1 MAESCE
7 FGTLKDSLIRD
18 RIVIGTTDEGGRERL
33 LRERPVPNLEKAI
46 ESLRAFEIS
55 RTHKQVISGKEPK
68 MIQHTEKRRNTY
80 KPEGPRKVGKQG
92 EPNGSPKPRPQQRQ
106 SESCKWCGRKED
118 HTRKDCRA
126 KDAKCHLCQ
135 KKGHF
140 ATVCQSSKCVNAVDK
155 DDCFDSYYTMGEVSS
170 HREDFWSS
178 DVNVNNNSCEFKLD
192 SGSKVTVVSDH
203 TPWLKG
209 LKLDPIK
216 SEFRGPGNIKLSHLF
231 KGRITNATLQAAG
244 RSHRENVYVMS
255 NQANNLLSKPAIQA
269 LRPLTPAAEVHNV
282 EKVPD
287 FRAEYPKLF
296 KGLGLIGQEY
306 RISLKQDAVPVCLY
320 TPRRVPHPLLPK
332 VRETGQH
339 GARQCYLTCYCTNGL
354 VLWYG
359 NYTKEERRRQN
370 MRGPDQP

>member
-1 MAESCE
+1 M
-7 FGTLKDSLIRD
+7 R
-18 RIVIGTTDEGGRERL
+18 
-33 LRERPVPNLEKAI
+33 
-46 ESLRAFEIS
+46 
-55 RTHKQVISGKEPK
+55 
-68 MIQHTEKRRNTY
+68 
-80 KPEGPRKVGKQG
+80 
-92 EPNGSPKPRPQQRQ
+92 SPKPRPQQRQ

-231 KGRITNATLQAAG
+231 K
-244 RSHRENVYVMS
+244 
-255 NQANNLLSKPAIQA
+255 
-269 LRPLTPAAEVHNV
+269 
-282 EKVPD
+282 D
-287 FRAEYPKLF
+287 
-296 KGLGLIGQEY
+296 
-306 RISLKQDAVPVCLY
+306 QD
-320 TPRRVPHPLLPK
+320 H
-332 VRETGQH
+332 
-339 GARQCYLTCYCTNGL
+339 
-354 VLWYG
+354 
-359 NYTKEERRRQN
+359 
-370 MRGPDQP
+370 